1 MVKIVC
7 PKCNS
12 KKLYNMQSGKNVEN
26 SPGYLDTNSKRGK
39 AGNLQNRGSF
49 PSSVGMVDRG

>member
-1 MVKIVC
+1 
-7 PKCNS
+7 
-12 KKLYNMQSGKNVEN
+12 MQSGKNVEN